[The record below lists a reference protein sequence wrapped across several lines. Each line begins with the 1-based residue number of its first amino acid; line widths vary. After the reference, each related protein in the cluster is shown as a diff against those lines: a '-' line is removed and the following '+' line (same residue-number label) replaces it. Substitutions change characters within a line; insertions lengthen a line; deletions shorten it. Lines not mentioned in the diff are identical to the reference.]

1 MQIAK
6 EIKLAL
12 FDMILYIR
20 HPKNSTRKLLEMGN
34 KFNSVARYIISF
46 HKPKHYQEIHRG
58 GDHGHIPIHMALKK
72 IKYLGMNLKEV
83 QNLYSENVKHV
94 KKEIKTQ
101 ELKGRATPQ
110 EDQQSQLTQ
119 TPGSSQRLS
128 QQPGSK
134 HRLVQ
139 DTGTYIAE
147 DCLVWPQWP
156 QI

>member
-46 HKPKHYQEIHRG
+46 HKPKHYQ
-58 GDHGHIPIHMALKK
+58 DIHMALKK

-147 DCLVWPQWP
+147 DCLVWPQW
-156 QI
+156 QKI